1 MMSSTKSKH
10 LEQFPV
16 IIDFPIAWGDMDAFQ
31 HVNNIMYFR
40 YFENAR
46 IAYFE
51 TTTITEHMRQTKLEP
66 ILADTYCRYRVPLTY
81 PDTISVGARVTEL
94 QQDRFAMEYIVYS
107 NKLDKVAAKGTGLI
121 VYYDYN
127 SNSKTQIPATIRE
140 HISRVEG
147 REL

>member
-1 MMSSTKSKH
+1 
-10 LEQFPV
+10 
-16 IIDFPIAWGDMDAFQ
+16 
-31 HVNNIMYFR
+31 MYFR

-51 TTTITEHMRQTKLEP
+51 KTTITEHMQQTKLGP

-94 QQDRFAMEYIVYS
+94 QQDRFSMEYIVYS

-127 SNSKTQIPATIRE
+127 NNSKTQIPTTIRE
-140 HISRVEG
+140 HISSVEG